1 VETARTF
8 RTRLPLTIA
17 VGAAAVFWAGVFAVL
32 VTAPGV
38 ELRAIAGAGAFLAF
52 FVLFTLV
59 YVRTSITV
67 TRDGIVA
74 EGPFRRRPFRFEEIL
89 GVVVQD
95 GLGGRV
101 YAVLTRRG
109 RVEFTSLI
117 AGHRELFQLLLD
129 RAALS
134 PRSAGA

>member
-89 GVVVQD
+89 GIVVPD